1 LRKQAANEARLQG
14 LRRGRPVTPSSQ
26 SDTEPAIPVARSA
39 TNGNSS
45 DGSQLD
51 SVGQAILE
59 SLRKA
64 SDVAEA
70 NSRQAVETAE
80 TLSGELHAAEDRIA
94 ALEGEVQ
101 VWREK
106 SERAARWM
114 VKIFKDIEERLLRE
128 PEERQRRLP
137 RL

>member
-1 LRKQAANEARLQG
+1 
-14 LRRGRPVTPSSQ
+14 LRRSRPVTPSSQ

-51 SVGQAILE
+51 SGGQAILE